1 MSCAKVVSSFLLS
14 PVGSDRVWSAHLSG
28 FPENVLLKILLK
40 IPFIKII
47 SWVNLKGQNVVLQI
61 PSLHRILSQNK
72 CKRQNEKLP
81 PPVHFLLIDQHAT
94 FSSHFLHLKVD
105 TRFRHGQKCPRPIA
119 NSQLQP

>member
-1 MSCAKVVSSFLLS
+1 MSCAKNVSSFLLS

-61 PSLHRILSQNK
+61 PSLHRNVESK
-72 CKRQNEKLP
+72 
-81 PPVHFLLIDQHAT
+81 
-94 FSSHFLHLKVD
+94 
-105 TRFRHGQKCPRPIA
+105 
-119 NSQLQP
+119 